1 MSATVAEKLA
11 GDIVACRQWAEQ
23 DLGPY
28 YLDSSPIR
36 RDITEDRRGVA
47 LVVGLAL
54 AKSDGSPLA
63 AVDVEVWHC
72 DAAGVYSGY
81 PPPAQSGD
89 EGPATPEYRTDQT
102 FLRGRQESDA
112 EGMVEFRTIYPGWY
126 PGRTVH
132 IHVFVKVG
140 GRVFTSQLYFPDAV
154 TDELFGR
161 SPYRERPGRDTTNA
175 TDTIFPTGG
184 EPAVMNLVP
193 AAAGFLGVARLHLPV
208 NG

>member
-1 MSATVAEKLA
+1 M
-11 GDIVACRQWAEQ
+11 
-23 DLGPY
+23 
-28 YLDSSPIR
+28 
-36 RDITEDRRGVA
+36 
-47 LVVGLAL
+47 VGLAL
-54 AKSDGSPLA
+54 AKADGSPLA

-81 PPPAQSGD
+81 PPPALSGA

-112 EGMVEFRTIYPGWY
+112 EGMVEFRTVYPGWY

-132 IHVFVKVG
+132 IHVIVKVR

-184 EPAVMNLVP
+184 EPAVMILVP

-208 NG
+208 NE